1 MDWDML
7 KPKWIVE
14 LLSKN
19 TALSNEIN
27 ELNTE
32 IEELK
37 NKLSCADV
45 IIREYEE
52 RVNKLKAELLT
63 HKYRSL
69 SMEISEG
76 ISNNSVKNR
85 NIRGAGRKSK
95 ADDETVE
102 LIKRLN
108 KEGLSQRKIAEK
120 LTEMS
125 NKQWSKSTVG
135 YILRKNRPV

>member
-1 MDWDML
+1 ML